1 MRITRTKFPQS
12 KDKPKV
18 PVQPLQNDP
27 REVLFVHE
35 YLTDLD
41 MEGAAIRARLVSDR
55 LPQEDRQSQAI
66 AIFNRPSVQSYL
78 KEAMEARM
86 ARTKVTADRTI
97 RELAR
102 MAFMDP
108 IHLVDQDGGVRQLPD
123 IPEATRV
130 CIKEFIQKP
139 IYGEVPGGGRG
150 VIGTEIKV
158 KLHDKLTACTA
169 LMKHLGLLQPD
180 GPSNGLSVNYNQYN
194 VVHGQNGQQG
204 LPAGNGQAPKVNL
217 DAFSDEELRVLGKM
231 AGADDCDVIDLQ
243 QIEAEFYGQ

>member
-1 MRITRTKFPQS
+1 MRITRTKFPQ
-12 KDKPKV
+12 KDKPKA
-18 PVQPLQNDP
+18 PIKPLPNDP

-55 LPQEDRQSQAI
+55 LPQEDRVNQAVS
-66 AIFNRPSVQSYL
+66 IFNRPSVQSYL
-78 KEAMEARM
+78 REAMEARM
-86 ARTKVTADRTI
+86 ARTKVTADRTV

-102 MAFMDP
+102 MAFVDP
-108 IHLVDQDGGVRQLPD
+108 IHLVGPDGGVLPMGM

-130 CIKEFIQKP
+130 CIKEFTQKP
-139 IYGEVPGGGRG
+139 VYGEVPGGGRG

-158 KLHDKLTACTA
+158 KLHDKLAACTN

-194 VVHGQNGQQG
+194 VVQGQNGSA
-204 LPAGNGQAPKVNL
+204 LPPGNGQAPKIDL
-217 DAFSDEELRVLGKM
+217 AAFSDEELRVLGKM